1 MDDAVQT
8 LRTSAQNPS
17 ANKEEEP
24 DPLTLARAAARF
36 HADIVIS
43 YADKSGDLRTVTV
56 KPLSVEGG
64 YIDALGSAGK
74 PVRFPVHRISS
85 VRFADRD

>member
-1 MDDAVQT
+1 MQA
-8 LRTSAQNPS
+8 LKKSAQNP
-17 ANKEEEP
+17 APKDEEEP

-43 YADKSGDLRTVTV
+43 YADKSGSIRTVTV

-64 YIDALGSAGK
+64 YIDALGAEGK
-74 PVRFPVHRISS
+74 PVRFPVHRISA
-85 VRFADRD
+85 VRFASDD